1 LTDAGDPSR
10 RRRTVALRI
19 ADPLLAGR
27 IAAHLDALPSVE
39 SADEDE
45 AEIVV
50 ADGAF
55 ARGGATEAALIAL
68 VDRSEAVRA
77 LRSGAEA
84 VLPPDASREELWLA
98 IKAAA
103 RGFAVV
109 PADILGDLLDR
120 EELPEEVDRTRPI
133 LTAREGEV
141 LALLAAGASNKA
153 IARRLG
159 ISAHTAKFHVASIL
173 DKLDA
178 TGRTDAVAQGVRLGL
193 LML

>member
-1 LTDAGDPSR
+1 M
-10 RRRTVALRI
+10 ALRI

-27 IAAHLDALPSVE
+27 IAAHLDALPGVE
-39 SADEDE
+39 FADEDE

-50 ADGAF
+50 ADGALD
-55 ARGGATEAALIAL
+55 RGGATEAALIAL

-153 IARRLG
+153 TARRLG
-159 ISAHTAKFHVASIL
+159 ISAHTAKFHVGSIL

>member
-1 LTDAGDPSR
+1 M
-10 RRRTVALRI
+10 ALRI

-50 ADGAF
+50 ADGAL

-141 LALLAAGASNKA
+141 LALLAADASNKA